1 MAEEKGA
8 LQRSIQAHIMEEIEE
23 RRSLSDEELWELID
37 KEILGSGDKGFVP
50 LKEKLELRTRQ
61 VLSSMFI
68 AL

>member
-37 KEILGSGDKGFVP
+37 KEILGSGI
-50 LKEKLELRTRQ
+50 RA
-61 VLSSMFI
+61 LSP
-68 AL
+68 